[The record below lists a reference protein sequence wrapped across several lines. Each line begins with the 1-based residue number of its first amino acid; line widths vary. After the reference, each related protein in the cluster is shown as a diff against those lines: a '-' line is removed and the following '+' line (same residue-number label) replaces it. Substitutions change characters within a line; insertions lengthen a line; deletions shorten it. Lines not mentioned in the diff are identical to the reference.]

1 MLTALTGALAA
12 PARTQGQQQ
21 QQLSA
26 SSHECD
32 STVSYLFLTPSLDL
46 PLSAVWREYFDGCP
60 KGSYTVHVHAQSL
73 ASQSGSDLRTDLP
86 EALVLDQPVTGEM
99 RFSYRMQEAMNLLYR
114 NASMS
119 TAANGCTP
127 MWAQML
133 SDSCAPV
140 TTCTAAHAR
149 LAELR
154 GKSQFEGYSIHQTKP
169 KNQPL
174 GWKPTGHERDS
185 GYKWWFQSQWSTLWM
200 PHAQLILKHE
210 LENRPSWE
218 AVTNWPVDSHYTIN
232 LLYSLDAEFSAE
244 FGTTAVAWQL
254 PTRGLTADQARE
266 ELMGHPLE
274 FDCSSTEID
283 GKVKLFSTPSAPDA
297 SASDEEPKA
306 AASIKTS
313 FDWKSVLSQ
322 KRHGGA
328 AVSLIAGSSA
338 KMDPNQKMVS
348 AADVRPGDD
357 VRTMLA
363 QAVACGR
370 LFARK
375 FGSNCAPLLRE
386 HLHTQSDALVPAEV
400 HLYQGMK
407 CNQAKMAP

>member
-1 MLTALTGALAA
+1 MLTALTGVFAA

-21 QQLSA
+21 QLSP

-32 STVSYLFLTPSLDL
+32 STVSYLFLAPSLDL

-73 ASQSGSDLRTDLP
+73 ASKSGSGLQTDLP
-86 EALVLDQPVTGEM
+86 EAVVLEQPVTGEM
-99 RFSYRMQEAMNLLYR
+99 RFSYRMQEAMNMLYR
-114 NASMS
+114 NASKS

-140 TTCTAAHAR
+140 TTCAAAHAR

-174 GWKPTGHERDS
+174 GWQPTGHEKDD
-185 GYKWWFQSQWSTLWM
+185 GYKWWFQSQWSALWM
-200 PHAQLILKHE
+200 PHVELILKHE
-210 LENRPSWE
+210 EQNRPSWE

-254 PTRGLTADQARE
+254 PTRGLTADQAKE

-274 FDCSSTEID
+274 FDCSTVAID
-283 GKVKLFSTPSAPDA
+283 GQVKLWSTPSAPDA
-297 SASDEEPKA
+297 SASDEQPKA
-306 AASIKTS
+306 VVATKTG
-313 FDWKSVLSQ
+313 FDWKSVLTR
-322 KRHGGA
+322 KHRDGA
-328 AVSLIAGSSA
+328 ALNLIAGSSA
-338 KMDPNQKMVS
+338 KMDPNQKIVS
-348 AADVRPGDD
+348 AADVRPSDD

-375 FGSNCAPLLRE
+375 FASNCAPLLRD
-386 HLHTQSDALVPAEV
+386 HLQKQHGAVVPAEV